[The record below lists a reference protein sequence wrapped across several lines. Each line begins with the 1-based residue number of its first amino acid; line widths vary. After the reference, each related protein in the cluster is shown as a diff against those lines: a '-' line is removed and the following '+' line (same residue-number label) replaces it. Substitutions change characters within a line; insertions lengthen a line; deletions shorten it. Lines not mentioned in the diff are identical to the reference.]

1 MHRKYE
7 RKMEV
12 LRDEL
17 ELRRKVEIKEVEERK
32 NAQIHTLMQ
41 NHEKAFG
48 DIKNYYND
56 ITLNNMALINSLK
69 EQVEEM
75 KTKGDRDEKLMT
87 EIKAEN
93 KSLVEPLK
101 KARGE
106 LEELE
111 KQLESYTRDKK
122 FLASTRARLKVAEET
137 IKQHEWRHEV
147 LEQRFGKVQ
156 AERDELYDKFVKT
169 IYDVQ
174 QKSGFKN
181 LVLEK
186 KLGALE
192 DQLEKKEAQLNE
204 VRLAAFSFRR
214 TPLICLRLPIHAC
227 DCLDAPLTRAPDRRA
242 LNRFAHPA
250 TNFSLFFPRI
260 RCCEHRTSIRP
271 RWLSSLESSR
281 TFSTPR
287 TPQSRT
293 CSTSSPVRARRTTT

>member
-1 MHRKYE
+1 MDARIAADEHRAAQADLGGDKRALKVQLKQAELEHEDLIKELQIGYDKKVTSLRDDLQRTAQEMHRKYE

-17 ELRRKVEIKEVEERK
+17 ELRRKVEIKEIEERK

-75 KTKGDRDEKLMT
+75 KTKGDRDEKLMA

-122 FLASTRARLKVAEET
+122 FLASTRARLTVSGV
-137 IKQHEWRHEV
+137 ISVRVWPVSHCGCMSSGGR
-147 LEQRFGKVQ
+147 RDNQ
-156 AERDELYDKFVKT
+156 A
-169 IYDVQ
+169 
-174 QKSGFKN
+174 
-181 LVLEK
+181 
-186 KLGALE
+186 A
-192 DQLEKKEAQLNE
+192 
-204 VRLAAFSFRR
+204 
-214 TPLICLRLPIHAC
+214 
-227 DCLDAPLTRAPDRRA
+227 
-242 LNRFAHPA
+242 
-250 TNFSLFFPRI
+250 
-260 RCCEHRTSIRP
+260 
-271 RWLSSLESSR
+271 
-281 TFSTPR
+281 
-287 TPQSRT
+287 
-293 CSTSSPVRARRTTT
+293 